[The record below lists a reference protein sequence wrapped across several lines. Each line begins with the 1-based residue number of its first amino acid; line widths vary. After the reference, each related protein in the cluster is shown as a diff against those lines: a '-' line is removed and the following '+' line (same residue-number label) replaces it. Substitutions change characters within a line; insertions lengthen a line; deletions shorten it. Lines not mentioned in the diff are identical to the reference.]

1 MWKKLLMALCVGLAL
16 LGMCR
21 PAYASE
27 KKGEMTVL
35 VKESTKVSALPIA
48 DYDQGRFV
56 MRPPWTP
63 CDLNEIKS
71 ARELDELAAVLKKEV
86 VDHLDGYRPDLIE
99 GVADA
104 CNQIEFRE
112 MEPGAYLMWSD
123 DRTMAPLI
131 VSIPVWDEEA
141 KTMVFSVVVEP
152 KRNELDEL
160 RIRKIDAQTKE
171 PVLGSEFA
179 FTSYEDAACTR
190 RIETVAGDPKT
201 GTASFWLAYDVMYIK
216 ETKAPQGYRLS
227 DEVVKVEERNGV
239 VTINGRMANVQDKRV
254 EIDYENEK
262 IRLFVPTGLMTNPG
276 LYASL
281 AVCSA
286 GAIALLLKWSARR

>member
-1 MWKKLLMALCVGLAL
+1 MALCVGLAL

-104 CNQIEFRE
+104 RNQIEFRE

-152 KRNELDEL
+152 KRNELDECD
-160 RIRKIDAQTKE
+160 RKIDAQTKE

-190 RIETVAGDPKT
+190 RIETVAGDPKP
-201 GTASFWLAYDVMYIK
+201 
-216 ETKAPQGYRLS
+216 ERL
-227 DEVVKVEERNGV
+227 RFG
-239 VTINGRMANVQDKRV
+239 
-254 EIDYENEK
+254 
-262 IRLFVPTGLMTNPG
+262 
-276 LYASL
+276 SL
-281 AVCSA
+281 TMSC
-286 GAIALLLKWSARR
+286 I